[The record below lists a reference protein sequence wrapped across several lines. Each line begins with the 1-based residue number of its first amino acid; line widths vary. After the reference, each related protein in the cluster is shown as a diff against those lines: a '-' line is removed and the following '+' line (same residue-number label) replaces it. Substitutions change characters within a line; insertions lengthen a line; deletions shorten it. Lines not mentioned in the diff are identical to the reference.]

1 MIRRRFSFRTI
12 LRTSIGLFALA
23 GLTLLTPAFAQTP
36 KTVTYHATM
45 NDVKYTYGPATPVA
59 RLQPGDILE
68 TNTVDA
74 FGNALQKPGDTL
86 SIVKGDN
93 PLTGPF
99 FIQGAEPGDT
109 LAVKFLDIQVD
120 GNQGVGAFAPG

>member
-1 MIRRRFSFRTI
+1 MIRRRFSFSTI
-12 LRTSIGLFALA
+12 FRTSIGWFALA
-23 GLTLLTPAFAQTP
+23 GLALLMPAFAQTP

-59 RLQPGDILE
+59 RLQSSDVLE

-74 FGNALQKPGDTL
+74 FGNALEKPGDTL
-86 SIVKGDN
+86 SMVKGDN

-99 FIQGAEPGDT
+99 FIQGAEPGDR
-109 LAVKFLDIQVD
+109 LAAKFPDIQVD
-120 GNQGVGAFAPG
+120 GNQAVSAVGP